1 MELRVI
7 SGFSMVALALSS
19 RLTPDAYL
27 QGERETAQRY
37 EYIRGEVYA
46 MAGAGDGH
54 VRISGNVFALL
65 KAQLRG
71 SGCSVYMADMKVRV
85 KEDEAF
91 FYPDVMVTGDPA
103 DLKRNYTKHSPRLV
117 IEVLSAS
124 TEGYDRG
131 MKFALYRELAS
142 LQEYVLIDPRSYRVD
157 VFRRNDHDR
166 WELFAFTTQESQVE
180 FTSLNFKL
188 TMQELYEDVDFELV
202 NQRD

>member
-1 MELRVI
+1 
-7 SGFSMVALALSS
+7 MVALASS
-19 RLTPDAYL
+19 ALLNPEAYL
-27 QGERETAQRY
+27 QGERETDQRY

-65 KAQLRG
+65 KAHLRG

-91 FYPDVMVTGDPA
+91 FYPDVMVTCDPA
-103 DLKRNYTKHSPRLV
+103 DLQRNYTKHSPRLV

-131 MKFALYRELAS
+131 VKFALYREITS

-157 VFRRNDHDR
+157 VFRRNAQDR
-166 WELFAFTTQESQVE
+166 WELFAFTTMDSQVE
-180 FTSLNFKL
+180 FASVNCRLA
-188 TMQELYEDVDFELV
+188 MQDLYEDVDFGLV
-202 NQRD
+202 NQKD

>member
-1 MELRVI
+1 
-7 SGFSMVALALSS
+7 MVATALSTL
-19 RLTPDAYL
+19 LTVDAYL
-27 QGERETAQRY
+27 QGEADAMIRH
-37 EYIRGEVYA
+37 EYVRGEVYA

-65 KAQLRG
+65 KADLRG

-91 FYPDVMVTGDPA
+91 FYPDVMVTCDPA
-103 DLKRNYTKHSPRLV
+103 DLKRNYTKHAPRLV

-131 MKFALYRELAS
+131 LKFALYREISS

-157 VFRRNDHDR
+157 VFRRNVHNR
-166 WELFAFTTQESQVE
+166 WELFAFTTIESQVE
-180 FTSLNFKL
+180 FASLNFRVA
-188 TMQELYEDVDFELV
+188 MQAIYEDVDFELV
-202 NQRD
+202 GQKD

>member
-1 MELRVI
+1 
-7 SGFSMVALALSS
+7 MVALASS
-19 RLTPDAYL
+19 SLLTAQVYL
-27 QGERETAQRY
+27 QGERETEQRY

-65 KAQLRG
+65 KAYLRG

-91 FYPDVMVTGDPA
+91 FYPDVMVTCDPA
-103 DLKRNYTKHSPRLV
+103 DLQRNYTKHSPRLV

-131 MKFALYRELAS
+131 VKFALYREIAS

-157 VFRRNDHDR
+157 VFRRNAQER
-166 WELFAFTTQESQVE
+166 WELFAFTTMESQVE
-180 FTSLNFKL
+180 FASVNCRLA
-188 TMQELYEDVDFELV
+188 MQDLYEDVDFGLV
-202 NQRD
+202 NQKD

>member
-1 MELRVI
+1 
-7 SGFSMVALALSS
+7 
-19 RLTPDAYL
+19 
-27 QGERETAQRY
+27 
-37 EYIRGEVYA
+37 

-54 VRISGNVFALL
+54 VSGNVFALL

-103 DLKRNYTKHSPRLV
+103 DLKRNYTKHSPCLV

-131 MKFALYRELAS
+131 MKFALYQELAS
-142 LQEYVLIDPRSYRVD
+142 LQEYVLIAPRSYRVD

-166 WELFAFTTQESQVE
+166 WELFAFTTQESQVALA
-180 FTSLNFKL
+180 SLNFKL
-188 TMQELYEDVDFELV
+188 TMQDVYEEVDFELV
-202 NQRD
+202 NQKD

>member
-1 MELRVI
+1 
-7 SGFSMVALALSS
+7 MVALAASAL
-19 RLTPDAYL
+19 LNPEAYL
-27 QGERETAQRY
+27 QGERETEQRY
-37 EYIRGEVYA
+37 EYIRGEIYA

-65 KAQLRG
+65 KAHLRG

-91 FYPDVMVTGDPA
+91 FYPDVMVTCDPA
-103 DLKRNYTKHSPRLV
+103 DLQRNYTKHSPRLV

-131 MKFALYRELAS
+131 VKFALYREIAS

-157 VFRRNDHDR
+157 VFRRNAQDR
-166 WELFAFTTQESQVE
+166 WELFAFTTMESQVE
-180 FTSLNFKL
+180 FASVNCGLA
-188 TMQELYEDVDFELV
+188 MQDLYEDVDFGLA
-202 NQRD
+202 NQKD